1 MEEDIPLQE
10 EEENLNSF
18 QVSGPLQGAS
28 TSQSVFDINDP
39 KVLIISDNF
48 LAFTKH
54 DLILETGSYAASE
67 S

>member
-1 MEEDIPLQE
+1 MEEDFPLQE
-10 EEENLNSF
+10 EENLDSF

-39 KVLIISDNF
+39 KVLRISDNF

-54 DLILETGSYAASE
+54 DLIPETGSYVASE